1 MNKVKNLLKFVTK
14 EQNFSWASVAI
25 VLCTLIV
32 AMFFKGIEIFILFAL
47 LLWLVWV
54 VWAIV
59 FIIYSIC
66 SLYKKER
73 FTLYLQCLLIF
84 LIASPLLLIVFLG
97 ETQSI
102 DSVKTFY
109 AIGVSIGANYV
120 IDSAFKRAEIGL
132 TSLQKDSLTKK
143 ATLAKILFNT
153 VYISEYS
160 SFILVNFLKGK
171 ENDIKSELLKT
182 ILKTFS
188 EWDSWVK
195 VLILTI
201 IIFSILITVT
211 FDIERAVKEEVLQET
226 PNELTKVKQKL
237 SEEIEQ
243 INQLQDSLQKDGLT
257 ERVKEIQDSLENE
270 KREVD
275 RLFDLLNEDNIL
287 AELEKIKH
295 QKQDEHKK
303 LSKDVE

>member
-1 MNKVKNLLKFVTK
+1 MNKVKKLLKFVTK
-14 EQNFSWASVAI
+14 EKNFSGTSVAI
-25 VLCTLIV
+25 ILYTLIV
-32 AMFFKGIEIFILFAL
+32 AMFFKGNIILILFAL
-47 LLWLVWV
+47 FLWLVLAAWI
-54 VWAIV
+54 IV

-73 FTLYLQCLLIF
+73 FVLYLQMLLTF
-84 LIASPLLLIVFLG
+84 LIVSPLLLIVFLR
-97 ETQSI
+97 ETPSI

-120 IDSAFKRAEIGL
+120 IDGAFKRAEIGL

-143 ATLAKILFNT
+143 ATLTKILFNT

-160 SFILVNFLKGK
+160 SFILVNFFEDKK
-171 ENDIKSELLKT
+171 NDIKPELLNT
-182 ILKTFS
+182 ILKPFS
-188 EWDSWVK
+188 EWNSWVK

-201 IIFSILITVT
+201 IIFIILISVT

-226 PNELTKVKQKL
+226 PNELAKVKQKL

-243 INQLQDSLQKDGLT
+243 INQLQDSLKKDGLT

-275 RLFDLLNEDNIL
+275 RLFDLLNKDNIL
-287 AELEKIKH
+287 AELEKIKY
-295 QKQDEHKK
+295 QKQDERKK
-303 LSKDVE
+303 LDKDVE

>member
-1 MNKVKNLLKFVTK
+1 MNKVKKLLKFVTK
-14 EQNFSWASVAI
+14 GQNFSGASVAI
-25 VLCTLIV
+25 ILYTLIV
-32 AMFFKGIEIFILFAL
+32 AMFFKGNIILILFAL
-47 LLWLVWV
+47 LLWLVLAAWI
-54 VWAIV
+54 IV

-73 FTLYLQCLLIF
+73 FVLYLQMLLTF
-84 LIASPLLLIVFLG
+84 LIVSPLLLIVFLR
-97 ETQSI
+97 ETPSI

-120 IDSAFKRAEIGL
+120 IDGAFKRAEIGL

-143 ATLAKILFNT
+143 ATLTKILFNT

-160 SFILVNFLKGK
+160 SFILVNFFEDKK
-171 ENDIKSELLKT
+171 NDIKPELLNT
-182 ILKTFS
+182 ILKPFS

-201 IIFSILITVT
+201 IIFIILISVT

-243 INQLQDSLQKDGLT
+243 INQLQDSLKKDGLT

-275 RLFDLLNEDNIL
+275 RLFDLLNKDNIL
-287 AELEKIKH
+287 AELEKIKY
-295 QKQDEHKK
+295 QKQDERKK
-303 LSKDVE
+303 LDKDVE

>member
-1 MNKVKNLLKFVTK
+1 MNKVKKLLKFVTK
-14 EQNFSWASVAI
+14 GQNFSGASVAI
-25 VLCTLIV
+25 ILYTLIV
-32 AMFFKGIEIFILFAL
+32 AMFFKGNIILIFFAL
-47 LLWLVWV
+47 LLWLVLAAWI
-54 VWAIV
+54 IV

-73 FTLYLQCLLIF
+73 FVLYLQMLLTF
-84 LIASPLLLIVFLG
+84 LIVSPLLLIVFLR
-97 ETQSI
+97 ETPSI

-143 ATLAKILFNT
+143 ATLTKILFNT

-160 SFILVNFLKGK
+160 SFILVNFFEDKK
-171 ENDIKSELLKT
+171 NDIKPELLNT
-182 ILKTFS
+182 ILKPFS

-201 IIFSILITVT
+201 IIFIILISVT

-243 INQLQDSLQKDGLT
+243 INQLQDSLKKDGLT
-257 ERVKEIQDSLENE
+257 ERVKEIQDILETE
-270 KREVD
+270 KIEVW
-275 RLFDLLNEDNIL
+275 RLFHLLNKDNIL
-287 AELEKIKH
+287 AELEKIKY
-295 QKQDEHKK
+295 QKQDERKK
-303 LSKDVE
+303 LDKDVE